1 MKGLPV
7 LFTALAEEDL
17 DQIEDYI
24 SAQDPA
30 AAARVRA
37 TIVQQSLQLGTA
49 PQKGMALREPRSE
62 QEIGVR
68 LWPVSRYRNYLL
80 LYRIEK
86 LPFPSPSSLR
96 PRLFATLC

>member
-1 MKGLPV
+1 MEGSASPDSGNESSPPPATAMRGLPV

-24 SAQDPA
+24 SAHDPA

-37 TIVQQSLQLGTA
+37 AIVQQSLQLGSTPEKATA
-49 PQKGMALREPRSE
+49 LKESRSK

-68 LWPVSRYRNYLL
+68 LWPVS
-80 LYRIEK
+80 
-86 LPFPSPSSLR
+86 
-96 PRLFATLC
+96 C